1 MTTTTYK
8 RHRQKCAELKQR
20 CPLPVLLQRLGLGHH
35 ARSSCRSPFRDDQNA
50 SWGIYQRHGRY
61 QWKDLGTGDGG
72 DEITF
77 LARIHNLD
85 QQRDFLRL
93 VDLYQHIATG
103 EVGMVQPPVQQ
114 RPTTPTPNCLPDCT
128 GLTSGTLEQL
138 QRLSELRTISLP
150 ALQHASD
157 LGFLVFGCR
166 LNFEVFGVRDS
177 SGLLAE
183 VRRLDG
189 RLFPPTTMLPERKS
203 HTLKHSTKSWPLG
216 IGEAAPKPS
225 IMLVEGLPDFLA
237 AFDFIQREGRLASTA
252 PVAMLSASST
262 IQPSAMEL
270 FSGKKIRIFPHND
283 QAGFKA
289 AERWSNQLRS
299 VATSIDY
306 FAFNRFAEVNDLAD
320 LNAQAATFNP
330 NISEVVR

>member
-1 MTTTTYK
+1 MKTTTYK
-8 RHRQKCAELKQR
+8 RHRRKCAELKQR
-20 CPLPVLLQRLGLGHH
+20 CPLPLLMQRLGLGHH

-50 SWGIYQRHGRY
+50 SWGIYQRDGRY

-77 LARIHNLD
+77 IARLHNLD
-85 QQRDFLRL
+85 QQRDFLRI
-93 VDLYQHIATG
+93 VDLYQHIAAA
-103 EVGMVQPPVQQ
+103 ECEPIQPPVQQ
-114 RPTTPTPNCLPDCT
+114 PSAPAPSIKPDCV
-128 GLTSGTLEQL
+128 GLNQGTVEQL
-138 QRLSELRTISLP
+138 QRLSALRTISLP

-157 LGFLVFGCR
+157 HGFLVFGCYR
-166 LNFEVFGVRDS
+166 NFEVFGVRDS

-189 RLFPPTTMLPERKS
+189 ELFPPTNKLPERKS

-225 IMLVEGLPDFLA
+225 VMLVEGLPDFLA

-262 IQPSAMEL
+262 IQPSAIQL
-270 FSGKKIRIFPHND
+270 FADKKIRIFPHND

-289 AERWSNQLRS
+289 AARWTAQLRPVVS
-299 VATSIDY
+299 SIDY

-320 LNAQAATFNP
+320 LNKQALTTNL
-330 NISEVVR
+330 NISSEVVL